1 MNAMLWVLQ
10 GLLAA
15 VFAFS
20 GVAKSMLSKERLIA
34 GGQTGVTPF
43 PLPLIRFTAVCE
55 LLGALGMIL
64 PGLLRV
70 AVVLTPLAAAGFAV
84 IMVAAIASHAWLR
97 EPVNVAGTSALL
109 LVAVAVSAG
118 RFAG

>member
-1 MNAMLWVLQ
+1 MNAMLWTLQ
-10 GLLAA
+10 VLLAA

-20 GVAKSMLSKERLIA
+20 GAVKSTLSKPRLIA
-34 GGQTGVTPF
+34 TGQTGVAPF
-43 PLPLIRFTAVCE
+43 PLPLIRFTAGCE
-55 LLGALGMIL
+55 LLGALAMIL

-97 EPVNVAGTSALL
+97 EPVNVAGTCALL
-109 LVAVAVSAG
+109 LVAVTVSVG

>member
-1 MNAMLWVLQ
+1 MNALLWILQ

-20 GVAKSMLSKERLIA
+20 GVVKSVLSKPRLIA
-34 GGQTGVTPF
+34 SGQTGVAPF

-55 LLGALGMIL
+55 VLGALGMIL

-70 AVVLTPLAAAGFAV
+70 AVFLTPLAAAGFAV

-97 EPVNVAGTSALL
+97 EPFRVAATSALL
-109 LVAVAVSAG
+109 LIAVTVSVG